1 MLKNILE
8 LEGAQKLTSN
18 EQKNINGGVI
28 YACKVDSDCIKARPI
43 GYTYVCINGGCYRD
57 YSDMM

>member
-8 LEGAQKLTSN
+8 LEGTQKLTSN
-18 EQKNINGGVI
+18 EQKSINGGVI

-43 GYTYVCINGGCYRD
+43 GVYICVNGGCKLYD
-57 YSDMM
+57 Y